1 MKRSIVLSIILVTS
15 LFADNEFINAQAPSL
30 SSADLL
36 FLAEESKEKND
47 INMVDRVTN
56 DVSYNIVYDNQGAQN
71 ISFRGIDY
79 RATNYSEDLIP
90 FFRTSWQN
98 SNIFNIYNSTD
109 TIITN
114 GAARPSSFGVTSI
127 GGDFEVHTSVPKSEL
142 EGELHSTVTKD
153 RYFSNLTVGSKQDNL
168 YIKTNLQY
176 LNKDSYNISD
186 NFAFNA
192 NQPTNE
198 RVNSDKEYLGGNI
211 KIGYFLN
218 DKDEVAFKYG
228 KSASE
233 YGNELD
239 VYAPDYTRVE
249 RQDLESFYGYYNHSE
264 DNYKLSLRAYVDK
277 YEDIWAIYEDI
288 TYSTLNPWTT
298 INGKSVLYDTSRKG
312 ILAKADLFENGFSFV
327 AKYQED
333 KNILKNK
340 YAGATPQFVYEN
352 FLGSVLYKKTYNSI
366 LIDSALTYKKYQP
379 KKIDYD
385 GYAFTYTEGG
395 SKGDIL
401 DAQVS
406 FNYKTASNE
415 YYLSL
420 VKTSKI
426 PAMGEMFA
434 FSYYQEPNPNLKPEI
449 SYNTEIG
456 LKHYL
461 KTGLI
466 TTSIYNYEI
475 KDKIYEL
482 YRKVPTKYRY
492 YYNLNKATHR
502 GLEFRYSN
510 LFYNKNFLTFSYAFS
525 RAYAEDGTTLNFIP
539 KHKISISDK
548 VNITPKLSTTFEYM
562 YQSSMY
568 DSTDIIKAYS
578 LINLHTNYKINKD
591 LTTTISLKNA
601 LDKNYEYQYGMPA
614 EGRTFYASLN
624 LKF

>member
-1 MKRSIVLSIILVTS
+1 MKRNVVLSLVLVTS
-15 LFADNEFINAQAPSL
+15 LFANDEFINVQAPNL
-30 SSADLL
+30 ASADLL
-36 FLAEESKEKND
+36 FQAEESKEKND
-47 INMVDRVTN
+47 INMVDRVTS

-71 ISFRGIDY
+71 ISFRGVDY
-79 RATNYSEDLIP
+79 RATSYSEDLIP

-114 GAARPSSFGVTSI
+114 GAARPSAFGVTSI
-127 GGDFEVHTSVPKSEL
+127 GGDFEVHTQAPRSLL
-142 EGELHSTVTKD
+142 EGELHTTATKD
-153 RYFSNLTVGSKQDNL
+153 RYFSNLTVGTRQDQL
-168 YIKTNLQY
+168 YVKTNLNY
-176 LNKDSYNISD
+176 LNKNSYDISD
-186 NFAFNA
+186 NFAFNSA
-192 NQPTNE
+192 QPTKQ
-198 RVNSDKEYLGGNI
+198 RVNSDKEYLGADI
-211 KIGYFLN
+211 KVGYFLT

-228 KSASE
+228 KSTSE
-233 YGNELD
+233 YGNEVD
-239 VYAPDYTRVE
+239 VYLDNWYDYTRVD
-249 RQDLESFYGYYNHSE
+249 RQDLESFYGYYNHFE
-264 DNYKLSLRAYVDK
+264 DNYKLSLRAYLDK
-277 YEDIWAIYEDI
+277 YQDIWGIYSDS
-288 TYSTLNPWTT
+288 TYSTLSSTPA
-298 INGKSVLYDTSRKG
+298 LYDNTRKG
-312 ILAKADLFENGFSFV
+312 LLAKVDLFQSGFSFV

-333 KNILKNK
+333 ENIIKNK
-340 YAGATPQFVYEN
+340 FAGATPEYIYEN
-352 FLGSVLYKKTYNSI
+352 YLGSILYKKAYSSI

-385 GYAFTYTEGG
+385 GHAFKYAQGG

-401 DAQVS
+401 DAQITFSYETVS
-406 FNYKTASNE
+406 NT

-420 VKTSKI
+420 ARTSKI

-434 FSYYQEPNPNLKPEI
+434 FSDYQEPNPNLKPEI

-461 KTGLI
+461 KNGLL

-475 KDKIYEL
+475 KDKIAETRTFSPNY
-482 YRKVPTKYRY
+482 KY
-492 YYNLNKATHR
+492 YYNINKATHR

-510 LFYNKNFLTFSYAFS
+510 LFNKNYMTFSYAFS
-525 RAYAEDGTTLNFIP
+525 RAYTEDGVTLDFIP

-548 VNITPKLSTTFEYM
+548 VTITPKLSTTFEYM

-568 DSTDIIKAYS
+568 DSTDIIKTYF
-578 LINLHTNYKINKD
+578 LVNLHGSYKINKD

-624 LKF
+624 WNF